1 MHRAALTLAS
11 GVLLTL
17 SAVALCAAP
26 APAQAP
32 ASGVSWVP
40 GTPDLPKKR
49 ATGVIAE
56 GPVDGPEKP
65 EIREFEQA
73 FRDGTPVI
81 LYWWWPG
88 SSGPGKACKVWETEI
103 WKTAEVTRSCE
114 EWLCIRVNAK
124 KCPKEVMKR
133 YRVSKVP
140 TIQIYYCDRKL
151 AKSIGGTQKDPER
164 FAKQLTN
171 YAKKND
177 HIWNALKKKRAK
189 LQGKLDAAE
198 KLKDDGKLEAATKAY
213 TKLLKGP
220 MAEEAKWGLR
230 EIKIVRIV
238 DEGVKLFDAGNYYGA
253 RGRFQV
259 AVDFEVPCPARD
271 KARNLLMECEAGVK
285 YQEALLQHKE
295 GKTQKALEL
304 LGAIVKDEWYEGQF
318 KAKAATKIQ
327 EIKDAWGKK

>member
-11 GVLLTL
+11 CVVF
-17 SAVALCAAP
+17 AAAAAWAAP
-26 APAQAP
+26 ALAQAP
-32 ASGVSWVP
+32 AAGVSWIT
-40 GTPDLPKKR
+40 GTPELPKKR
-49 ATGVIAE
+49 DAGVAAE
-56 GPVDGPEKP
+56 GPVEGPEKP
-65 EIREFEQA
+65 QIREFEDA
-73 FRDGTPVI
+73 FRSGKPVV
-81 LYWWWPG
+81 LFWWWPG
-88 SSGPGKACKVWETEI
+88 STGPGKACKVWENEI
-103 WKTAEVTRSCE
+103 WKSVEATNAFE
-114 EWLCIRVNAK
+114 EWICIRVNAK

-133 YRVSKVP
+133 YRVAKVP
-140 TIQIYYCDRKL
+140 TIQLYFCDRKM
-151 AKSIGGTQKDPER
+151 AKSIGGTQDDPEK
-164 FAKQLTN
+164 FAKQITN

-177 HIWNALKKKRAK
+177 AIWAVLKKKRAK
-189 LQGKLDAAE
+189 LEGKLAAAE

-220 MAEEAKWGLR
+220 MGEEAKWGLR

-238 DEGVKLFDAGNYYGA
+238 DEGVKLYNAGNYYGA

-318 KAKAATKIQ
+318 KAKAP
-327 EIKDAWGKK
+327 